1 VLRRVLVAC
10 LICLSLSCA
19 SGGSTADETSD
30 PDVTPDRH
38 LVRYSASGGR
48 YQVSYVS
55 AQGPRKEIIQGSF
68 LYGYWADSG
77 DTARVTVRRL
87 GESIPKSITVRL
99 EVDRMPTQPHFILIG
114 DFEPLTLEAPIP

>member
-1 VLRRVLVAC
+1 MFRHVLIAG

-30 PDVTPDRH
+30 PTATPDRH
-38 LVRYSASGGR
+38 YVKYSVSGGR

-55 AQGPRKEIIQGSF
+55 EVGPREEVVQAGQFI
-68 LYGYWADSG
+68 YGYWAESG

-87 GESIPKSITVRL
+87 GEYVAKRITVRL
-99 EVDRMPTQPHFILIG
+99 WVDSKRTQHFIETAE
-114 DFEPLTLEAPIP
+114 FEPFTLEVPIP